1 MCAGRCCDKDA
12 LHNLIIK
19 DVIKPGRCF
28 YSFKFAL
35 NKLCF
40 AFTGHADVFQ
50 RHLQVVKHRV
60 EVGQAVLSHADEGI
74 LTLVGLIQI
83 ALGAHTL
90 IAVDELLY
98 HDFNSL

>member
-1 MCAGRCCDKDA
+1 MCARRCCDKDA

-19 DVIKPGRCF
+19 DVIKPDRCF

-35 NKLCF
+35 NELCF
-40 AFTGHADVFQ
+40 AFTGYADVFQ
-50 RHLQVVKHRV
+50 WHLKIMKHRIK
-60 EVGQAVLSHADEGI
+60 VGQAVLTHTDEGI
-74 LTLVGLIQI
+74 LAIVSLVEI

-90 IAVDELLY
+90 IAVNELLY